1 VELTFPTGK
10 ETEGLGNRL
19 LTIEPFGAFSQ
30 ALPFN
35 AFLHAQVGMDVPL
48 NNQAALNEVFWR
60 AAVGKTFTEPKW
72 GRAWSPIVE
81 LVGARDLEFGERA
94 RWDLR
99 ARTARDAEPP
109 SARDGELRR
118 RVPLTLRSRS
128 PAVMASL
135 LWEWS
140 QGSVFSGW

>member
-1 VELTFPTGK
+1 MLAS
-10 ETEGLGNRL
+10 EGLGGRL

-35 AFLHAQVGMDVPL
+35 AFLHAHVGMDVPL
-48 NNQAALNEVFWR
+48 NNQAALNEMFWR
-60 AAVGKTFTEPKW
+60 AALGKTFTEPRW

-81 LVGARDLEFGERA
+81 LLGAQDLEFGERP
-94 RWDLR
+94 RWDLM
-99 ARTARDAEPP
+99 P
-109 SARDGELRR
+109 ELHVTLSRR
-118 RVPLTLRSRS
+118 QHVMASVGVRVPLSIRSRS